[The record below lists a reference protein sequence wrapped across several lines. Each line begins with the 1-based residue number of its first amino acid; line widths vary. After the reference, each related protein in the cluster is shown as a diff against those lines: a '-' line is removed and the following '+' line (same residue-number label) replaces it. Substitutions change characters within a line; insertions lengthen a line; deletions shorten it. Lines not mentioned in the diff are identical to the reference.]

1 MSFEIVQKPAFLS
14 QLLALPK
21 EHMPQILEKITL
33 LTDDP
38 SPHGSVKKKLHGY
51 KGNVYRLRSGDYRVV
66 YTYGDGWVALL
77 GVDDRKDVYRGERLV
92 AEEPTVD
99 ISALNNLDDLLVP
112 EPQPGGAAM
121 GRKRDDAAALPILI
135 DDDLLTRLRISEDYW
150 AVLRACRTVDDL
162 IAADIPDI
170 VRDRIFDVAMD
181 PDFDRV
187 IDQPSLAV
195 NSIDDLLRF
204 KEGDL
209 LAFLLKLSP
218 EQERFVTW
226 AVNAGGPTLV
236 KGGPGTGK
244 STVALQRVRVV
255 LDVLRKAGV
264 KDPRILFTTYTN
276 ALMSSSRQQLQSL
289 LGSDAR
295 HVDVR
300 TADNLAMAV
309 AGAAPNHRPIAEPS
323 QVHKLLGDAVASAP
337 FEGNALQ
344 RRAQSK
350 TIARLSLEYVLD
362 EINTVIEG
370 RELSSLDQYLAAARP
385 GRIVNLNA
393 TQRKAVW
400 QVYLAFTAALDGARV
415 QTWSQLRRRAV
426 ERVRAGHG
434 PVPYDAVVVDEAQ
447 DLEPTA
453 LRLLVAL
460 CHAPNRLFVTADAN
474 QSIYGSGFRW
484 QDVHGSLRFQG
495 RTGVLRTNYRSTR
508 EIGEAAQSYLAG
520 GELDT
525 EADASDNPS
534 YLHGGPAPAVR
545 AVASAY
551 DEWRLLARFLPG
563 AAREFRLG
571 LAACAVLVPSEKSGK
586 FLAAQLTELGVD
598 AIYMAGREL
607 DLTRRCVKVITLKS
621 AKGLEFPVVALAGFL
636 GARYPVLSKDASP
649 EEETEVLRRERR
661 TMYVG
666 MTRAMRALLVI
677 VPTGRVTPL
686 LHGFDDTL
694 WNLGA

>member
-1 MSFEIVQKPAFLS
+1 
-14 QLLALPK
+14 
-21 EHMPQILEKITL
+21 
-33 LTDDP
+33 
-38 SPHGSVKKKLHGY
+38 
-51 KGNVYRLRSGDYRVV
+51 
-66 YTYGDGWVALL
+66 
-77 GVDDRKDVYRGERLV
+77 
-92 AEEPTVD
+92 
-99 ISALNNLDDLLVP
+99 
-112 EPQPGGAAM
+112 
-121 GRKRDDAAALPILI
+121 
-135 DDDLLTRLRISEDYW
+135 
-150 AVLRACRTVDDL
+150 
-162 IAADIPDI
+162 
-170 VRDRIFDVAMD
+170 
-181 PDFDRV
+181 
-187 IDQPSLAV
+187 
-195 NSIDDLLRF
+195 
-204 KEGDL
+204 
-209 LAFLLKLSP
+209 
-218 EQERFVTW
+218 
-226 AVNAGGPTLV
+226 
-236 KGGPGTGK
+236 
-244 STVALQRVRVV
+244 
-255 LDVLRKAGV
+255 
-264 KDPRILFTTYTN
+264 
-276 ALMSSSRQQLQSL
+276 
-289 LGSDAR
+289 
-295 HVDVR
+295 
-300 TADNLAMAV
+300 
-309 AGAAPNHRPIAEPS
+309 
-323 QVHKLLGDAVASAP
+323 
-337 FEGNALQ
+337 
-344 RRAQSK
+344 
-350 TIARLSLEYVLD
+350 
-362 EINTVIEG
+362 
-370 RELSSLDQYLAAARP
+370 
-385 GRIVNLNA
+385 
-393 TQRKAVW
+393 
-400 QVYLAFTAALDGARV
+400 V